1 MLTDT
6 HCHILSTEYYNP
18 QSIIDNWSSSN
29 IKRIIINGYNQISN
43 EEVLKLINNQN
54 VYGAL
59 GIHPDNISLNL
70 DKELDYIT
78 QNINTKGIIAIGE
91 IGLDYYHNDQN
102 KEEQIKL
109 LDYFLT
115 LAENN
120 NLPVIIHN
128 RNATDDLL
136 KILKRHHN
144 KGIIHCFSGS
154 LETATE
160 FIKLGFKL
168 GIGGV
173 VTFKNSNLPQ
183 TLSKINIENILLET
197 DSPYLSPAP
206 LRGTINEPLNLNI
219 IEKKICEIYSLS
231 PEKVENILE
240 SNFNDIFDIKN
251 QTWYNEKR
259 YGA

>member
-18 QSIIDNWSSSN
+18 QSIIDNLSSSN

-109 LDYFLT
+109 LEVQNDC
-115 LAENN
+115 
-120 NLPVIIHN
+120 
-128 RNATDDLL
+128 L
-136 KILKRHHN
+136 KEQLKR
-144 KGIIHCFSGS
+144 
-154 LETATE
+154 A
-160 FIKLGFKL
+160 
-168 GIGGV
+168 
-173 VTFKNSNLPQ
+173 
-183 TLSKINIENILLET
+183 IEN
-197 DSPYLSPAP
+197 
-206 LRGTINEPLNLNI
+206 
-219 IEKKICEIYSLS
+219 
-231 PEKVENILE
+231 EKVAKIEA
-240 SNFNDIFDIKN
+240 K
-251 QTWYNEKR
+251 YNRIWAFISTFIAFASLIATIVIAIVK
-259 YGA
+259 

>member
-18 QSIIDNWSSSN
+18 QSIIDNLSSSN

-120 NLPVIIHN
+120 NLPYVKSSNVVNSVLICFKAFSADVGIYAFNNIEEILNPSNRLYNTVPNLSFFVSSFARVQGVVSSMYLLHFDSKSIISIIASFTFN
-128 RNATDDLL
+128 SFIFLVTIFGNLL
-136 KILKRHHN
+136 I
-144 KGIIHCFSGS
+144 
-154 LETATE
+154 E
-160 FIKLGFKL
+160 FIKSSSIFSG
-168 GIGGV
+168 
-173 VTFKNSNLPQ
+173 
-183 TLSKINIENILLET
+183 LLF
-197 DSPYLSPAP
+197 
-206 LRGTINEPLNLNI
+206 G
-219 IEKKICEIYSLS
+219 
-231 PEKVENILE
+231 
-240 SNFNDIFDIKN
+240 
-251 QTWYNEKR
+251 
-259 YGA
+259 

>member
-18 QSIIDNWSSSN
+18 QSIIDNLSSSN

-120 NLPVIIHN
+120 NLPVIIEYFV
-128 RNATDDLL
+128 L
-136 KILKRHHN
+136 
-144 KGIIHCFSGS
+144 
-154 LETATE
+154 
-160 FIKLGFKL
+160 
-168 GIGGV
+168 
-173 VTFKNSNLPQ
+173 
-183 TLSKINIENILLET
+183 
-197 DSPYLSPAP
+197 YLSD
-206 LRGTINEPLNLNI
+206 
-219 IEKKICEIYSLS
+219 K
-231 PEKVENILE
+231 
-240 SNFNDIFDIKN
+240 
-251 QTWYNEKR
+251 
-259 YGA
+259 